1 MPIQLTNINTT
12 DIADAICLGCRCMSL
27 AFNSQDADLPY
38 GGARVRPV
46 AELSGSF
53 ESHIPGRHLNAL
65 LNAEDALGLT
75 LDEDVVDKHARA
87 AFFSYSQAPLP
98 LHRVG
103 QHRDGSGIPSE
114 LSDHDLREGF
124 HALYAL
130 AQYRASNRARE
141 LVAQSIEMIN
151 SYWLPDEAWQTERVG
166 RELGVTFQA
175 GYGTFIQ
182 RLARAIGP
190 LVKYYRATSH
200 GPALQLAIALADKA
214 LRECFRPDGMF
225 TNEIFGTHAHST
237 TCVMSSLAQLADLL
251 QDTPLMARV
260 KAFYDNGL
268 WELRDQIGWSIEVS
282 DPATTCL
289 RGESNNSGDILETAL
304 LLGRWGHAEYY
315 ADAERILRGHLL
327 PSQLRDVS
335 FIVEPDNPENLDGRN
350 NVAGRLQGAFGF
362 PAPYGH
368 EPVGIWQSDKPRIGF
383 NLDIVGGTVASLCEA
398 YREIARSDES
408 GIWVNLLFDHQ
419 TDTIE
424 IQSPYT
430 HPQLAVRLKKS
441 MPLHLRLPPW
451 ASAIDIDEAAGVPIF
466 ANGYLHFAAPPINRW
481 LRIGFELPIREETL
495 TWRDQAVRTRFR
507 GDTIIAMQN
516 FDQDL
521 TFFEPL

>member
-1 MPIQLTNINTT
+1 MPTQLADINTT
-12 DIADAICLGCRCMSL
+12 DIADAIRLGCRCMSL
-27 AFNSQDADLPY
+27 AFNSQDGDMPY
-38 GGARVRPV
+38 GGAKVRPV

-65 LNAEDALGLT
+65 LNAEDALGLA
-75 LDEDVVDKHARA
+75 LDENAIDKHARA

-103 QHRDGSGIPSE
+103 QHRDGAGIPSE

-130 AQYRASNRARE
+130 AKYRDSDRARQ
-141 LVAQSIEMIN
+141 LAAQSIETIN
-151 SYWLPDEAWQTERVG
+151 TYWLPDEAWQTERIG
-166 RELGVTFQA
+166 RELGVAFQQ

-182 RLARAIGP
+182 RPARAIGP
-190 LVKYYRATSH
+190 LVKHYRATGY
-200 GPALQLAIALADKA
+200 GPALQLALALADKA
-214 LRECFRPDGMF
+214 LRECFRPDGAF
-225 TNEIFGTHAHST
+225 ANDLFGTHAHST
-237 TCVMSSLAQLADLL
+237 TSVMSSLAQLADLL

-260 KAFYDNGL
+260 KSFYDNGL
-268 WELRDQIGWSIEVS
+268 WALRDQIGWSIEVS
-282 DPATTCL
+282 DPATNCL

-304 LLGRWGHAEYY
+304 ILGRWGHAEYY
-315 ADAERILRGHLL
+315 TDAERILRGHLL

-335 FIVEPDNPENLDGRN
+335 FIIEPDNRENIDGRSD
-350 NVAGRLQGAFGF
+350 VADRLRGAFGF

-419 TDTIE
+419 TDAIE

-430 HPQLAVRLKKS
+430 HPQWAVRLKK
-441 MPLHLRLPPW
+441 PAALHLRLPPW
-451 ASAIDIDEAAGVPIF
+451 AGTVDIDEAAGAPIF
-466 ANGYLHFAAPPINRW
+466 ANGYLHFAAPPVNRW
-481 LRIGFELPIREETL
+481 LHIGCELPVREETL
-495 TWRDQAVRTRFR
+495 TWRNQSVRARFR
-507 GDTIIAMQN
+507 GDAITAMQN

-521 TFFEPL
+521 TFFDPL